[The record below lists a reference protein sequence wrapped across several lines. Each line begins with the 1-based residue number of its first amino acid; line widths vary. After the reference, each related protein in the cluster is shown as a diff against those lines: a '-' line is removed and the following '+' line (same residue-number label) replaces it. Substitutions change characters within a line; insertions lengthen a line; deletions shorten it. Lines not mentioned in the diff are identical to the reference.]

1 MRAHT
6 RRRAPPF
13 GYCMEEAIPRGAGTS
28 FAREGQCVS
37 AKGEWVCRLC
47 AYMVA
52 FKPRASQHSVLLLQ
66 SYVFFFLFFTCTHS
80 LFFLLLALA
89 SYVTYFFPS
98 FSFYRSVGGRHDV
111 VASTLCMYI
120 AHRPFAL
127 SFTHLAQVS
136 SVGSFSCFL
145 KKTGKNISVGA
156 GSPSF

>member
-66 SYVFFFLFFTCTHS
+66 SYVFFFLS
-80 LFFLLLALA
+80 LLVLIPYSFYFLLLLR
-89 SYVTYFFPS
+89 TLRTFFRL
-98 FSFYRSVGGRHDV
+98 FLFTGVLGVGMTSWRLHCV
-111 VASTLCMYI
+111 CT
-120 AHRPFAL
+120 
-127 SFTHLAQVS
+127 
-136 SVGSFSCFL
+136 
-145 KKTGKNISVGA
+145 
-156 GSPSF
+156 